1 MLQVQAL
8 DTHSIQIEAG
18 AETVWEALAATLV
31 AKLSRPSARLVGAL
45 TDVSQSGGFEGPP
58 FPEMGAEVPGFR
70 VVVST
75 HGKRLR
81 LEGRHR
87 FSRYA
92 LDFELVATG
101 TGTELSATTYATF
114 PGRSGAI
121 YKSLLLWTRGHVFVV
136 KSLLRAVRRHAE
148 RSPAR

>member
-1 MLQVQAL
+1 ML
-8 DTHSIQIEAG
+8 
-18 AETVWEALAATLV
+18 
-31 AKLSRPSARLVGAL
+31 AKLSRPAARVVGAL
-45 TDVSQSGGFEGPP
+45 TGASHSGGFEGPR
-58 FPEMGAEVPGFR
+58 FPEMGAAVRGFR

-92 LDFELVATG
+92 LDFELVETG
-101 TGTELSATTYATF
+101 AGTRLSATTYATF

-121 YKSLLLWTRGHVFVV
+121 YKSLLLRTRGHVFVV
-136 KSLLRAVRRHAE
+136 KGLLRAVRRHAE
-148 RSPAR
+148 GPPAR